1 MTILFYFKK
10 KVMRVGPHNSI
21 LILSCLSRA
30 PYIMLELRVLMR
42 YQPIDETAAMCCL
55 KVDSSVTESLYPP
68 IQNKFMSNDFFMLPT
83 KLNQFH
89 PKFLITSASFDIE
102 LLFANVFFSESYQC
116 NFRLCLQ

>member
-1 MTILFYFKK
+1 
-10 KVMRVGPHNSI
+10 MRVGPHNSI

-83 KLNQFH
+83 KLNRFH
-89 PKFLITSASFDIE
+89 PKFLITSASFDVE

>member
-1 MTILFYFKK
+1 
-10 KVMRVGPHNSI
+10 MRVGPHNSI
-21 LILSCLSRA
+21 LILNCLSRV

-42 YQPIDETAAMCCL
+42 YQPIDETAATCCL

-89 PKFLITSASFDIE
+89 LKFLITSASFDLE
-102 LLFANVFFSESYQC
+102 LLFANVFFHRAINVILDYVYNNKLIPIQ
-116 NFRLCLQ
+116 FKK